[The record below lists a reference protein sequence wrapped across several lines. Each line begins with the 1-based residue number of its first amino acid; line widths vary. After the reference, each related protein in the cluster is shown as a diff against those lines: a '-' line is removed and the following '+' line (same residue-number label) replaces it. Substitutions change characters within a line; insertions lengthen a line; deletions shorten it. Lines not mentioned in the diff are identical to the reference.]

1 VEWGDAF
8 LGNSDPEFT
17 THVIDTAD
25 TEEYRLMPFRSPAAI
40 EVFTYAER
48 QAAARRAC
56 PRDDVITQLLAPTR
70 DGEPLTDL
78 EFKNFFLLL
87 IAAGNDTTRY
97 TMTHGLRTM
106 MHHPELWR
114 AWRADPSLTPTA
126 VEEVLRTSA
135 VTMHFRRTA
144 TRAVKVGGKEIAP
157 GDKVVMWFCSA
168 NHDSD
173 GFPNPW
179 RFDLAREPN
188 DHMAFG
194 RNGPHLCLGAWLA
207 RMEARLVYEELMK
220 RVDRLEPDGEP
231 EYLRSNFIAG
241 IKHLP
246 VRVVA

>member
-1 VEWGDAF
+1 
-8 LGNSDPEFT
+8 
-17 THVIDTAD
+17 
-25 TEEYRLMPFRSPAAI
+25 
-40 EVFTYAER
+40 
-48 QAAARRAC
+48 
-56 PRDDVITQLLAPTR
+56 
-70 DGEPLTDL
+70 
-78 EFKNFFLLL
+78 
-87 IAAGNDTTRY
+87 
-97 TMTHGLRTM
+97 M
-106 MHHPELWR
+106 MRHPGLWR
-114 AWRADPSLTPTA
+114 AWRADPSLTHTA

-144 TRAVKVGGKEIAP
+144 TRPATLGGKDIAA

-168 NHDSD
+168 NHDAD
-173 GFPNPW
+173 GFGDPW
-179 RFDLAREPN
+179 RFDLARDPN

-231 EYLRSNFIAG
+231 RYLRSNFIAG